1 MTPTTIAPAALVGSP
16 GAALAQPAEVV
27 APASWQVLDFISDL
41 HLDTPD
47 ASFTAL
53 AAYLQSSPAQ
63 ALFVLGDFF
72 EVWVGDDAAT
82 PGSPG
87 QRCAQLFRAATH
99 LKLFFMH
106 GNRDFLLGSGFMQQC
121 RATLLPDPTVLVLGN
136 TRYLLSH
143 GDALCLQDTDYLA
156 FRAQVR
162 SPAWQSEFLARPL
175 AERQKIA
182 RDLRLKSE
190 ARKQAQNASGQ
201 PFADVDSAAARQ
213 WLIAAQASTLIH
225 GHTHQPASHAL
236 GEHASQMLKR
246 VVLSDWDAHASVPRR
261 EVLRLDRG
269 TTTVQRITLA

>member
-1 MTPTTIAPAALVGSP
+1 MTPTTLAPAALVGSP
-16 GAALAQPAEVV
+16 GASHAGPTEVV
-27 APASWQVLDFISDL
+27 APANWQVIDFISDL
-41 HLDTPD
+41 HLDTED
-47 ASFTAL
+47 ASFNAL
-53 AAYLQSSPAQ
+53 AAYLQSGPAQ

-82 PGSPG
+82 PGSLG

-99 LKLFFMH
+99 LTLFFMH

-162 SPAWQSEFLARPL
+162 SPAWQHEFLARPL
-175 AERQKIA
+175 AERQHIA

-201 PFADVDSAAARQ
+201 PFADVDAAAARQ

-225 GHTHQPASHAL
+225 GHTHQPASHLL
-236 GEHASQMLKR
+236 GQHGGQPLQR
-246 VVLSDWDAHASVPRR
+246 VVLSDWDAQANVQRR
-261 EVLRLDRG
+261 EVLRLQRG
-269 TTTVQRITLA
+269 ATKVQRIALA